1 MNPDLL
7 LDLDLACH
15 VNVLLP
21 DAEPGALGRALASLA
36 DLGYRRA
43 VLPPLDADATDAARL
58 RAVFGE
64 TGMSPITIAGQGPG
78 ADVSSDDPAEAAAG
92 EAALRAT
99 VDLTVALGGDQMN
112 GVPYGLFSHP
122 TAPVAPERF
131 ERSARAVGR
140 VADYAHDRG
149 VVMTFEVLNRY
160 ETSMVNTAERAMEF
174 VDRSGSD
181 HLRIHLDTFHM
192 AVEEADLGTAIRIA
206 LPKLAY
212 LELGQSGRGLLSGGA
227 VDLPGLVGRAI
238 DDGYEGRWGV
248 EAFSRR
254 GLIEPVADMLAIWR
268 SPFDDGRALAEDAVR
283 VIRRGWSESVAGRR
297 AQRLARGASA

>member
-1 MNPDLL
+1 MNPDVD

-15 VNVLLP
+15 VNVLVA
-21 DAEPGALGRALASLA
+21 DAEPRALGRALAALA
-36 DLGYRRA
+36 ELGYRRA
-43 VLPPLDADATDAARL
+43 VLPPLDVEATDAARL
-58 RAVFGE
+58 RAVFADAGLA
-64 TGMSPITIAGQGPG
+64 PIAISGQGPG

-92 EAALRAT
+92 EDALRAT
-99 VDLTVALGGDQMN
+99 VDLTVALGGDQLN
-112 GVPYGLFSHP
+112 GVPYGIFSHP
-122 TAPVAPERF
+122 TAPVSPARF
-131 ERSARAVGR
+131 ERSAQAVGR
-140 VADYAHDRG
+140 VADYAHERG
-149 VVMTFEVLNRY
+149 VTMTFEVLNRY

-192 AVEEADLGTAIRIA
+192 AIEEADLGAAIRIA

-227 VDLPGLVGRAI
+227 VDLPELVGRAI
-238 DDGYEGRWGV
+238 DDGYGGRWGV

-297 AQRLARGASA
+297 ASRLARGASA